1 MNDADRL
8 ARSRFLRL
16 SLLRLAGIMLF
27 FLGMTISLTDL
38 VRPGGLRSIGIP
50 LALLGL
56 AGSLILPKVFARRWR
71 TPTAE

>member
-16 SLLRLAGIMLF
+16 SLLRLAGIMLV

-38 VRPGGLRSIGIP
+38 VRPGGLRAIGIP

-56 AGSLILPKVFARRWR
+56 VGSLILPKVFARRWR
-71 TPTAE
+71 TPTDE